1 MVVYRPLQQDLA
13 RFNVSGIQNLGW
25 IVDGVVQEINVESG
39 ETTDFDLVSLSVIL
53 ISCRAIGLHVVI
65 TRSHRPERLL
75 CHPGRHRSDGE
86 RSLGLLREHLFGRD
100 QHLGVY

>member
-39 ETTDFDLVSLSVIL
+39 ETTDFDLVFLSIRL
-53 ISCRAIGLHVVI
+53 ISDRAIGLHVVI
-65 TRSHRPERLL
+65 TRSH
-75 CHPGRHRSDGE
+75 
-86 RSLGLLREHLFGRD
+86 
-100 QHLGVY
+100 

>member
-39 ETTDFDLVSLSVIL
+39 ETTDFDLVFLSVKL
-53 ISCRAIGLHVVI
+53 TSGRAIGLHVVI
-65 TRSHRPERLL
+65 TRSH
-75 CHPGRHRSDGE
+75 
-86 RSLGLLREHLFGRD
+86 
-100 QHLGVY
+100 